1 MPQPRRLVYGVSKG
15 QTRSYLNHVGVA
27 FPNDDGT
34 IKVILHA
41 FPLSGHLVIEAGAVD
56 VEQAASTPTDSGD
69 A

>member
-1 MPQPRRLVYGVSKG
+1 MPQHRRLVYGVSKG
-15 QTRSYLNHVGVA
+15 QTRSYLNHVGAA

-56 VEQAASTPTDSGD
+56 VKQAASTPTDGGD